1 MLNEGD
7 IDADWL
13 ISLERRQLL
22 GVCRKWKAGVVD
34 YEYRPISGEETAL
47 YVQDEQV
54 FHEQRCKHMDMCV
67 VIKYGSLRNSRVV
80 A

>member
-1 MLNEGD
+1 MLYEGV

-22 GVCRKWKAGVVD
+22 GVCRRWKGGVVD
-34 YEYRPISGEETAL
+34 YEYRPILGEETAL

-67 VIKYGSLRNSRVV
+67 VDRYGSLRVSRTV